1 MIWIL
6 DTVLFL
12 CIFSAS
18 LCFVGWMDVRGIREI
33 RLYSDEFFMAQEKA
47 VKCRVLPDPA
57 SRRLAD
63 RLELSLYYSGIR
75 GRYPFVSV
83 KFWVF
88 FQCFA
93 ALWVWILVSA
103 GRGFG
108 TALLCACGAP
118 VCFAAALSLMRTRR
132 YRRTEEY
139 LLEAINLAEGFSATE
154 EDSVAILAHCGEYIR
169 GPVGQALRRIDSLRS
184 QGLSSR
190 MILEQL
196 KLELE
201 HPKWQEF
208 IHNLNVCSM
217 YNCDFVYVLQS
228 SRKSTQRYLTSAK
241 EKQSVKR
248 VAKVEM
254 AIILALSV
262 VILVAMTGLM
272 DVSLRWLLWGSL
284 PGKICSAYMAGIL
297 VIFVWSLS
305 GYR

>member
-6 DTVLFL
+6 DAVLFGCVL
-12 CIFSAS
+12 AGC
-18 LCFVGWMDVRGIREI
+18 LCFVGWMDERGIREI
-33 RLYSDEFFMAQEKA
+33 RLYSDEFLMNEEKA
-47 VKCRVLPDPA
+47 VRCRVLPDPA
-57 SRRLAD
+57 SRKLTD
-63 RLELSLYYSGIR
+63 RLELALYYSGIR

-83 KFWVF
+83 KFWVL

-103 GRGFG
+103 GRGFWP
-108 TALLCACGAP
+108 ALLCAGLTP
-118 VCFAAALSLMRTRR
+118 VCFAAFLSLMRTRR
-132 YRRTEEY
+132 YKGTEGH

-154 EDSVAILAHCGEYIR
+154 EDPVAILGHCGEYIK
-169 GPVGQALRRIDSLRS
+169 GPVGQALRRIDALRE

-248 VAKVEM
+248 VAKMEM
-254 AIILALSV
+254 MLIIVLSM
-262 VILVAMTGLM
+262 VILVAMTELM
-272 DVSLRWLLWGSL
+272 EVSLVWLLWGSL
-284 PGKICSAYMAGIL
+284 PGKACSVYMAGIL
-297 VIFVWSLS
+297 VLFVWSLS